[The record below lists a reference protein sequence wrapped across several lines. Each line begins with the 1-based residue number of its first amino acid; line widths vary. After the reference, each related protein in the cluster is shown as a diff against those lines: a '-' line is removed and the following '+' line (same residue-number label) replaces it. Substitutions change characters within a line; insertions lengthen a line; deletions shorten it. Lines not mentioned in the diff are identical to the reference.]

1 MINKIWRIFIM
12 KIIVTKNYDEMSAE
26 AAKIMAE
33 IIKNKPDCVLG
44 LATGSTPIGMYDY
57 LVDMYNAKEID
68 FSAARSVN
76 LDEYYPITPD
86 NDQSYRYFMNEHLFD
101 RVNIDKAKTAVPDGT
116 AKDVEEFC
124 REYEAKIDALGGTD
138 VQVLGI
144 GRNGHIGFNE
154 PDAELE
160 RFTHLVEL
168 TPDTIEA
175 NSRFFASE
183 ADVPK
188 HALTMG
194 IHSVFKARKIL
205 LLASGKGKAAAIRAL
220 VKSNI
225 TTACPATLL
234 CLHPD
239 VTVICDEDAY
249 SLV

>member
-1 MINKIWRIFIM
+1 MN
-12 KIIVTKNYDEMSAE
+12 IIVTKNYDEMSQK
-26 AAKIMAE
+26 AADIIAD
-33 IIKNKPDCVLG
+33 IIKTSPSCVLG
-44 LATGSTPIGMYDY
+44 LATGDTPIGMYED
-57 LVDMYNAKEID
+57 LVAKYNAHEID
-68 FSAARSVN
+68 FSSVSSVN
-76 LDEYYPITPD
+76 LDEYYPISPD
-86 NDQSYRYFMNEHLFD
+86 NDQSYRYFMNKHLFD
-101 RVNIDKAKTAVPDGT
+101 LVNIDKANTFVPDGT
-116 AKDVEEFC
+116 TSDVSSFC
-124 REYEAKIDALGGTD
+124 RDYEAKIDELGGAD

-154 PDAELE
+154 PDSELE

-205 LLASGKGKAAAIRAL
+205 LLASGKNKAAAIRAL